1 MSNKTVT
8 LSDIAKATGYS
19 VNTISHAL
27 NDKPDISE
35 KTKNLIKETAEK
47 MGYIANASASFL
59 RSGKSKSIAI
69 IVPDITN
76 PHFSVVIKEI
86 ESLLRENG
94 YTAYI
99 MNTDEN
105 PETERQAIISAKSKS
120 TDGIIISPTQ
130 KTYENIAFLESLDIP
145 FVLLGRRFK
154 GKDNNYVVC
163 NDENS
168 GYLAGKYLLDKGHKD
183 IIFLNAPLCISSAK
197 ERLSGVK
204 KAFEEKGNTFN
215 NVFELAPADNYD
227 KMQEIL
233 SAQKGYTALICFSDL
248 FAMQAISILD
258 EMGKKVPEDVSVIGF
273 DDILSRFKFPLGLTS
288 LSSKKSTMVR
298 ETVSILIDIL
308 EDNHSGTVKKI
319 LETKIIERETVKNS
333 KS

>member
-1 MSNKTVT
+1 MSNKNVT
-8 LSDIAKATGYS
+8 LFDIAKATGYS

-27 NDKPDISE
+27 NNKPDISE
-35 KTKNLIKETAEK
+35 KTKKLIKKTAEE

-59 RSGKSKSIAI
+59 RSGKSKNIAI

-86 ESLLRENG
+86 EGLLREKG

-105 PETERQAIISAKSKS
+105 PETEKQAIISAKSKN

-154 GKDNNYVVC
+154 GKDNNYVIC

-168 GYLAGKYLLDKGHKD
+168 GYLAGKYLLEKGHKD

-204 KAFEEKGNTFN
+204 KAFEEKGITFGN
-215 NVFELAPADNYD
+215 DFELAPSDNYD
-227 KMQEIL
+227 KMKKIL
-233 SAQKGYTALICFSDL
+233 STKKNYTALICFSDL
-248 FAMQAISILD
+248 FAMQAISILN
-258 EMGKKVPEDVSVIGF
+258 EIGKKVPEDVSVIGF
-273 DDILSRFKFPLGLTS
+273 DDILSRFKFPLELTS
-288 LSSKKSTMVR
+288 LSSKKSTMAK

-308 EDNHSGTVKKI
+308 EDNNSGTVKKI
-319 LETKIIERETVKNS
+319 LETKIIERKTIKLIQ
-333 KS
+333 

>member
-1 MSNKTVT
+1 MKNKTTT
-8 LSDIAKATGYS
+8 LSDIAKATGFS
-19 VNTISHAL
+19 ANTVSHAL

-35 KTKNLIKETAEK
+35 KTKALIKKTAEK
-47 MGYIANASASFL
+47 MGYIANSSASFL

-86 ESLLRENG
+86 EGLLREKG

-105 PETERQAIISAKSKS
+105 PETEKQAIISAKSKN

-130 KTYENIAFLESLDIP
+130 KSYENIDFLERLEIP
-145 FVLLGRRFK
+145 FVLLGRRFN
-154 GKDNNYVVC
+154 GKENNYVIC

-168 GYLAGKYLLDKGHKD
+168 GYLAGKYLLEKGHKD

-204 KAFEEKGNTFN
+204 KAFEEKGNAFS

-248 FAMQAISILD
+248 FAMQAISILK
-258 EMGKKVPEDVSVIGF
+258 EMDKKVPEDVSVIGF

-288 LSSKKSTMVR
+288 LSSKKSTMAK
-298 ETVSILIDIL
+298 ETVNILIDIL
-308 EDNHSGTVKKI
+308 ENNNSAKVKKI
-319 LETKIIERETVKNS
+319 LETTIIERKTVQS
-333 KS
+333 ID

>member
-1 MSNKTVT
+1 MKNKTTT
-8 LSDIAKATGYS
+8 LSDIAKATGFS
-19 VNTISHAL
+19 ANTVSHAL

-35 KTKNLIKETAEK
+35 KTKALIKKTAEK
-47 MGYIANASASFL
+47 MGYIANSSASFL

-86 ESLLRENG
+86 EGLLREKG

-105 PETERQAIISAKSKS
+105 PETEKQAIISAKSKN

-130 KTYENIAFLESLDIP
+130 KSYENIDFLERLEIP
-145 FVLLGRRFK
+145 FVLLGRRFN
-154 GKDNNYVVC
+154 GKENNYVIC

-168 GYLAGKYLLDKGHKD
+168 GYLAGKYLLEKGHKD

-204 KAFEEKGNTFN
+204 KAFEEKGNTFS

-248 FAMQAISILD
+248 FAMQAISILK
-258 EMGKKVPEDVSVIGF
+258 EMDKKVPEDVSVIGF

-288 LSSKKSTMVR
+288 LSSKKSTMAK
-298 ETVSILIDIL
+298 ETVNILIDIL
-308 EDNHSGTVKKI
+308 ENNNSAKVKKI
-319 LETKIIERETVKNS
+319 LETKIIERKTVQS
-333 KS
+333 ID